1 MTANCSLL
9 IGRYFRS
16 LCFSALSF
24 SCLWILPWGNIIFLS
39 SLDAWIVPCVNNF
52 FLWFKFD
59 VVCKKR
65 IVDWKAD
72 STSPQRPQ
80 TQRFQVVVSKSC
92 IWLACQVGVLEAGCY
107 WKHRPVFSFETEP
120 KLGSVLLI
128 SQTLSVFYSCFI
140 VRSLIGRLRYITRK
154 TRRLLIALR
163 QTGQIW
169 LSWQISKVYLASQVS
184 LIGFS
189 LCCTGAWQQA
199 FHDKKAIN
207 CRKRFQPK
215 AFYFSVMQ
223 RRCYFWSLFA
233 DKTLVSSTTLL
244 AACESCHIT
253 WFNIS
258 VLCQSNWKS
267 DLIWAFLSRKLNV
280 SLSNYL
286 KRERLNHRFSGTS
299 RESNTN
305 PFSSNVFALCPF
317 SMANAV
323 IDWIPVLVANL

>member
-1 MTANCSLL
+1 M
-9 IGRYFRS
+9 
-16 LCFSALSF
+16 
-24 SCLWILPWGNIIFLS
+24 
-39 SLDAWIVPCVNNF
+39 PCVNNF

-207 CRKRFQPK
+207 CRKRFSFLLFCDAKALLFLKSIRWQDFSLVHNSSCRLRELSHHLIQYQCSLPVQLKEWFDLSFSFPK
-215 AFYFSVMQ
+215 A
-223 RRCYFWSLFA
+223 
-233 DKTLVSSTTLL
+233 
-244 AACESCHIT
+244 
-253 WFNIS
+253 
-258 VLCQSNWKS
+258 
-267 DLIWAFLSRKLNV
+267 
-280 SLSNYL
+280 
-286 KRERLNHRFSGTS
+286 
-299 RESNTN
+299 
-305 PFSSNVFALCPF
+305 
-317 SMANAV
+317 
-323 IDWIPVLVANL
+323 